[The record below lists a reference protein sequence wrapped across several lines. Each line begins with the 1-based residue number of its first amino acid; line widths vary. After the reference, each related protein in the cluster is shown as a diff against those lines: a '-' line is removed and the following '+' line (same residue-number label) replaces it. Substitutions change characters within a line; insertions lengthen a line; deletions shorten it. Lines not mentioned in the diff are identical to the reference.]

1 MQECE
6 RMGRRPLKLS
16 VSKRQRAAL
25 RNALGDG
32 ASTAIRDRILVI
44 QRAVEGRKTLDD
56 LAEDM
61 GRSRSTIQAW
71 IERFKAGGVQTLL
84 ERGSPPGS
92 TSPVNTPSVQ
102 SEMLAG
108 LKSGRWKSAA
118 AVADWLKESHRIVR
132 SRKSIYY
139 WFAKLEISPGPR
151 TRSKSDPPRR
161 SKSKP

>member
-1 MQECE
+1 
-6 RMGRRPLKLS
+6 MGRRPLKLS
-16 VSKRQRAAL
+16 VSERQRAEL

-32 ASTAIRDRILVI
+32 ASPATRDRILVI
-44 QRAVEGRKTLDD
+44 LRAVDGRKTLDD
-56 LAEDM
+56 LADDM

-84 ERGSPPGS
+84 DRGTPPGS

-108 LKSGRWKSAA
+108 LKSGRWGSAA
-118 AVADWLKESHRIVR
+118 AVARWLKETHGIVR

-139 WFAKLEISPGPR
+139 WFAKLGIAPGPR
-151 TRSKSDPPRR
+151 TRSVSAPPRR
-161 SKSKP
+161 GKSKP